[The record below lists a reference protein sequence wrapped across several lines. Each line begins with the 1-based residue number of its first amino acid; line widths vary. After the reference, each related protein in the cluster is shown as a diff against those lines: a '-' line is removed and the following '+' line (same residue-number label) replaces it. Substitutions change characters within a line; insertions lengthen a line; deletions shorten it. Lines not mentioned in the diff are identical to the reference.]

1 MHPGKWIR
9 ALREERFIKPSE
21 VERITRHIAETR
33 GNPEFYVPH
42 STLADIEAGSI
53 PGIYKLFSLALS
65 YKVPL
70 DELLLPFGVDAAE
83 TADQPATIP
92 ATRATT
98 ADMLNLDI
106 PFSDESA
113 VREPPFRFQLNFD
126 AKVNPAETVLL
137 KLQSQELAILPPAL
151 QSRIDPVRYRYA
163 LIGSNDDR
171 MGDILPPRSMVEI
184 DTSQK
189 TVQLS
194 RWKSLLERPIYF
206 IWHNE
211 GHACEWCQL
220 DGGDLILI
228 PHPISG
234 HPVRR
239 FKMQGDA
246 NVLGTVTN
254 AWLPFPRM
262 KRKREIA
269 S

>member
-9 ALREERFIKPSE
+9 ALREERLIKPSE
-21 VERITRHIAETR
+21 VERITKNIAETR

-42 STLADIEAGSI
+42 STLADIEAGSM

-70 DELLLPFGVDAAE
+70 DDLLLPFGLDPAEPANQAA
-83 TADQPATIP
+83 AIP
-92 ATRATT
+92 EKRPT
-98 ADMLNLDI
+98 ADMLNLEV
-106 PFSDESA
+106 PPSDGSA

-126 AKVNPAETVLL
+126 AKVSPAETVLL
-137 KLQSQELAILPPAL
+137 KLQSQELAILPPAV

-171 MGDILPPRSMVEI
+171 MGDLLPPRSMVEI

-189 TVQLS
+189 AVQLS

-211 GHACEWCQL
+211 GYACEWCQV
-220 DGGDLILI
+220 DGSDLILI

-239 FKMQGDA
+239 FKMPGNA
-246 NVLGTVTN
+246 NVLGMVTN
-254 AWLPFPRM
+254 AWLPFQRT
-262 KRKREIA
+262 RRRREIA